1 MAVALPPPTWKAFA
15 VFLIFPLHIVL
26 GVLSVPV
33 SLYLLL
39 VVADVQRAQPQI
51 LQSIALLAAS
61 TLSNEAAALECA
73 RIILSSTWLWAGVH
87 NGGFGP

>member
-1 MAVALPPPTWKAFA
+1 MAAALPPPTWKAFA

-39 VVADVQRAQPQI
+39 VVALVFAWA
-51 LQSIALLAAS
+51 IALVYAPFYLYPAQRSHAQAGRAS
-61 TLSNEAAALECA
+61 RQAL
-73 RIILSSTWLWAGVH
+73 V
-87 NGGFGP
+87 

>member
-1 MAVALPPPTWKAFA
+1 MAAALPPPTWKAFA

-39 VVADVQRAQPQI
+39 VVRSPSPGSVSRV
-51 LQSIALLAAS
+51 LLCLS
-61 TLSNEAAALECA
+61 TY
-73 RIILSSTWLWAGVH
+73 T
-87 NGGFGP
+87 